1 MGQIKMTE
9 KLRIMTA
16 ELLGTFILI
25 VIGCG
30 SIVQS
35 KVNQG
40 GFTDV
45 NLGFGLAAM
54 LGILIAMPVSGG
66 HINPAV
72 TLGLALLGRVQKRAV
87 PVYFLGQFVGAF
99 LGAAVVFGVYY
110 DAIVKIDPN
119 L

>member
-1 MGQIKMTE
+1 
-9 KLRIMTA
+9 
-16 ELLGTFILI
+16 
-25 VIGCG
+25 
-30 SIVQS
+30 
-35 KVNQG
+35 
-40 GFTDV
+40 
-45 NLGFGLAAM
+45 M

-110 DAIVKIDPN
+110 DAIVKIDPYLTVLSVNGSTPTAGVFATYPGAN
-119 L
+119 LSMATVVLVFLTFFFELEHPQF